1 MKHVELTFFFFP
13 KVNEMISYEQ
23 SKKEKRQTT
32 ITILC
37 VWLVNN
43 KMIQKKKQNNNRL
56 PKRLLYIYFSFL
68 GYLTLKDWI
77 FINSLCPNIIIINNN
92 NNNNG
97 YYNRFFFSPSNIY
110 V

>member
-43 KMIQKKKQNNNRL
+43 KMIQKKKNRC
-56 PKRLLYIYFSFL
+56 SV
-68 GYLTLKDWI
+68 T
-77 FINSLCPNIIIINNN
+77 
-92 NNNNG
+92 
-97 YYNRFFFSPSNIY
+97 FFFLMNFSNQNQMKK
-110 V
+110 